1 MPYIGVS
8 PSNGVRKVFDYTA
21 TAGQTS
27 FSGSDNN
34 SQTLSYTDSAYIDVF
49 QNGVLLV
56 PSDYT
61 ATTGTSVVLDTGATV
76 SDSVQIVVF
85 DVFSVADTVSKAD
98 GGTFAG
104 NIGMGGTLSVTGV
117 PTFTGRS
124 VHSGGITIANDGQIG
139 SVGDADAMAIS
150 SSGVVTFTQTPV
162 GAGGNNSPYF
172 YGKKASAQT
181 IVRNATTRITGFT
194 GDELDSDS
202 LQLKLKD
209 SSGIITGNN
218 HSFDLNTL
226 ALGEASDGQ
235 DHCRLNY
242 STIGNATG
250 EGSQFSFYLEH
261 VNSDTIPCVIQARFK
276 TSYTGGQ
283 PEGGYAV
290 SGMISTQYA
299 KIIKGFNLAMTS
311 GNIASNNLTIYGIV
325 K

>member
-1 MPYIGVS
+1 MALT
-8 PSNGVRKVFDYTA
+8 KVQAEGINLADTFA
-21 TAGQTS
+21 
-27 FSGSDNN
+27 FSG
-34 SQTLSYTDSAYIDVF
+34 
-49 QNGVLLV
+49 
-56 PSDYT
+56 
-61 ATTGTSVVLDTGATV
+61 TV
-76 SDSVQIVVF
+76 SG
-85 DVFSVADTVSKAD
+85 A
-98 GGTFAG
+98 
-104 NIGMGGTLSVTGV
+104 
-117 PTFTGRS
+117 
-124 VHSGGITIANDGQIG
+124 SGLVKLYTQ
-139 SVGDADAMAIS
+139 SS
-150 SSGVVTFTQTPV
+150 SSGVSSIDITDTYINTTYDTYYIIGHCLP
-162 GAGGNNSPYF
+162 
-172 YGKKASAQT
+172 ASDG
-181 IVRNATTRITGFT
+181 V
-194 GDELDSDS
+194 S

-242 STIGNATG
+242 STIGNAAG

-261 VNSDTIPCVIQARFK
+261 VNSNTIPCVIQAQFK

>member
-1 MPYIGVS
+1 MALTK
-8 PSNGVRKVFDYTA
+8 VR
-21 TAGQTS
+21 AGGLTL
-27 FSGSDNN
+27 SDNF
-34 SQTLSYTDSAYIDVF
+34 AF
-49 QNGVLLV
+49 
-56 PSDYT
+56 
-61 ATTGTSVVLDTGATV
+61 TGTVTGASDLVKIYTQSGTSAV
-76 SDSVQIVVF
+76 SSIDIT
-85 DVFSVADTVSKAD
+85 DTYINTTYDTYYIIGHCLPASD
-98 GGTFAG
+98 G
-104 NIGMGGTLSVTGV
+104 
-117 PTFTGRS
+117 
-124 VHSGGITIANDGQIG
+124 
-139 SVGDADAMAIS
+139 VG
-150 SSGVVTFTQTPV
+150 
-162 GAGGNNSPYF
+162 
-172 YGKKASAQT
+172 
-181 IVRNATTRITGFT
+181 
-194 GDELDSDS
+194 

-242 STIGNATG
+242 STIGNAAG

-261 VNSDTIPCVIQARFK
+261 VNSDTIPCVIQAQFK

-299 KIIKGFNLAMTS
+299 KIIKGFNLAMSS